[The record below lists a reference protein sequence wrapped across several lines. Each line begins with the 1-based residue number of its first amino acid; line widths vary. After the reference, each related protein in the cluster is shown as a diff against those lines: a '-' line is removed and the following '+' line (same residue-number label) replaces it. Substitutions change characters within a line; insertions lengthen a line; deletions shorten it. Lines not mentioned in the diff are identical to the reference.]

1 MQNGPPSQQTPTP
14 DQQNAV
20 SSLWKRFASNFHM
33 RPPEDDEPQSWWI
46 ASTAIPLVAAAAGP
60 IANVMS
66 IVALVMPWRSKIIS
80 REDGPAGDWVEEGY
94 NDPHWVTA
102 FNALSL
108 FCGLV
113 GNVFLL
119 LNFTQT
125 VRYIVALPVT
135 IVLWF
140 LAPSIVCTMFS
151 SLCLRLRQAN
161 ESQLAGLTASLSIYS
176 PPIGP
181 DNTYSQAFW
190 SAVIAAILYF
200 ILAVLL
206 MINMLGYFLGR
217 YPQHF
222 LLTDDQRTL
231 ILQMTAF
238 VVWLL
243 IGAAIFQKVLGIAFA
258 DALYF
263 CDITVLTLG
272 FGDVVATT
280 AVGRGLIWPYAVI
293 GIIMLGLVVGSIH
306 QFAKEVHYD
315 NVVRK
320 HIEQKR
326 QTTFDRSV
334 SFDTFDKLG
343 LNNTKEIPSALTR
356 QKSEPAH
363 HHHKRPQPIRDTMHA
378 LAAGRRPKLLVM
390 REEKDRFDA
399 MRNIQYDTMRFRRWN
414 DLVISIIAYGIVW
427 SCGAV
432 VFWTLEGWT
441 YFEALY
447 FCFCSLIT
455 IGYGDFTP
463 KTNAGRPFFVVWSL
477 ISIPTMTMLISQMS
491 DTVVA
496 AFKHGTEKF
505 AEYFIM
511 PESGTYR
518 SVIGRVPVVKGFV
531 EKRQEKRRVKR
542 GFQVS
547 ADVDDTAEPE
557 TEDVEAATK
566 QMSQSTARTPR
577 NRSSSTRPR
586 RTLEE
591 LARNPNPS
599 PYELAQQLAFAIRNT
614 SQDVR
619 EGKRK
624 RYNYEEWV
632 EYTRLI
638 QFTDPRSRPPSSEG
652 SSSQHHHPGGHDASH
667 DEDEYGVLNWDWIGE
682 NSPMLAHQTEP
693 EWVLDRLCE
702 SLVRYVST
710 QEQARASTR
719 ESAEDVAEAATLSKE
734 KDLGIEEL

>member
-1 MQNGPPSQQTPTP
+1 
-14 DQQNAV
+14 
-20 SSLWKRFASNFHM
+20 
-33 RPPEDDEPQSWWI
+33 
-46 ASTAIPLVAAAAGP
+46 
-60 IANVMS
+60 MS
-66 IVALVMPWRSKIIS
+66 
-80 REDGPAGDWVEEGY
+80 
-94 NDPHWVTA
+94 
-102 FNALSL
+102 
-108 FCGLV
+108 
-113 GNVFLL
+113 
-119 LNFTQT
+119 
-125 VRYIVALPVT
+125 
-135 IVLWF
+135 
-140 LAPSIVCTMFS
+140 
-151 SLCLRLRQAN
+151 
-161 ESQLAGLTASLSIYS
+161 GLTAALSIYS
-176 PPIGP
+176 PPDGTT
-181 DNTYSQAFW
+181 DVYSQAFW

-200 ILAVLL
+200 ILSALL
-206 MINMLGYFLGR
+206 MVNMLGYFLGR

-222 LLTDDQRTL
+222 SLTDDQRTL

-243 IGAAIFQKVLGIAFA
+243 IGAAIFQEVLDISFA

-272 FGDVVATT
+272 FGDVTAKT
-280 AVGRGLIWPYAVI
+280 AVGRGLVWPYAVI

-326 QTTFDRSV
+326 QNTFDRSI
-334 SFDTFDKLG
+334 TFDDISAKG
-343 LNNTKEIPSALTR
+343 IPPALTR
-356 QKSEPAH
+356 QQPQTNP
-363 HHHKRPQPIRDTMHA
+363 HHHKRPQPIRDAVNA
-378 LAAGRRPKLLVM
+378 LSSNRRPKLLVM

-399 MRNIQYDTMRFRRWN
+399 MRAIQYETMRFRRWN

-432 VFWTLEGWT
+432 VFWKLEGWT

-463 KTNAGRPFFVVWSL
+463 QSNAGRPFFVMWSL
-477 ISIPTMTMLISQMS
+477 IGIPTMTMLISQMS

-518 SVIGRVPVVKGFV
+518 SFLSRLPFVSGVV
-531 EKRQEKRRVKR
+531 EKRQEKQRLKR
-542 GFQVS
+542 GFQVG
-547 ADVDDTAEPE
+547 ADPTDDAEAGS
-557 TEDVEAATK
+557 EDVEASKSLQRSATGTSLRSPRSR
-566 QMSQSTARTPR
+566 SQDRPQRTI
-577 NRSSSTRPR
+577 
-586 RTLEE
+586 EE
-591 LARNPNPS
+591 LAAHTNPS
-599 PYELAQQLAFAIRNT
+599 PFELAQQLAFAIRNT
-614 SQDVR
+614 TKDVK

-632 EYTRLI
+632 EFTRLI
-638 QFTDPRSRPPSSEG
+638 QFTDPRSRPSSQG
-652 SSSQHHHPGGHDASH
+652 SSSRAQENSL

-710 QEQARASTR
+710 QEHARAPAV
-719 ESAEDVAEAATLSKE
+719 SAEEVEEPTLKKE
-734 KDLGIEEL
+734 KDLGIEGFDI